1 MANAKDEY
9 FMKLCLRLAMK
20 GKGFVSPNPLVG
32 AVIVKEGEIV
42 GKGFHPRF
50 GAPHAEVFAIKEA
63 GEKARDATLYVNLE
77 PCCHYGKTP
86 PCTKAIIE
94 AGIKRVVVGMIDP
107 NPLVNGKGVEEL
119 RGKGIE
125 VEVGVLE
132 EKARRLNEAYAK
144 FIKEKIPFVILKMA
158 QSLDGKIATKSGES
172 KWITGERARRL
183 VHKLRSEYDA
193 VLVGANTVLLDNPSL
208 SAHGMGRDPKRIVLD
223 GEGRVPP
230 EAQVFRP
237 GVERLVFTTDASSP
251 NWRKAL
257 EERGVEV
264 VVSEGERVDIKG
276 LLEEL
281 GKRGIASVLVEGGGE
296 TAGAFLE
303 AGMVDKILFFIAP
316 IIIGGREA
324 KTSVEG
330 NGCQNLQQV
339 IKLDYQIIRRIES
352 DILIEAYPRYV
363 HRNNCGNRED
373 KKNSKEGQWS
383 CP

>member
-119 RGKGIE
+119 REKGIE

-144 FIKEKIPFVILKMA
+144 FIKGKIPFVILKMA

-223 GEGRVPP
+223 GQGRVPP

-237 GVERLVFTTDASSP
+237 GVERLVFTTDVSSP

-296 TAGAFLE
+296 TASAFLE

-330 NGCQNLQQV
+330 NGCQNLQQA
-339 IKLDYQIIRRIES
+339 IKLNYQIIRKIGS

-363 HRNNCGNRED
+363 HRNN
-373 KKNSKEGQWS
+373 
-383 CP
+383 

>member
-9 FMKLCLRLAMK
+9 FMKLCLQLAEK

-50 GAPHAEVFAIKEA
+50 GAPHAEVFALREA
-63 GEKARDATLYVNLE
+63 GEKARGATLYVNLE

-94 AGIKRVVVGMIDP
+94 AGIKRVVIGMIDP
-107 NPLVNGKGVEEL
+107 NPIVNGKGIEEL
-119 RGKGIE
+119 REKGIE

-132 EKARRLNEAYAK
+132 EKARKLNEAYAK
-144 FIKEKIPFVILKMA
+144 FIKERVPFVILKMA

-172 KWITGERARRL
+172 KWITGEKARRF
-183 VHKLRSEYDA
+183 VHKLRSECDA

-208 SAHGMGRDPKRIVLD
+208 TAHGMGRDPKRIVLD
-223 GEGRVPP
+223 GKGRVPP
-230 EAQVFRP
+230 EAEVFRS
-237 GVERLVFTTDASSP
+237 GVERFVFTTKFSP
-251 NWRKAL
+251 SNWRKAL
-257 EERGVEV
+257 EERGVGV
-264 VVSEGERVDIKG
+264 IVSEGEEVDIKG

-281 GKRGIASVLVEGGGE
+281 GKRGIASLLVEGGGE

-303 AGMVDKILFFIAP
+303 AGMVDKILFFVAP

-330 NGCQNLQQV
+330 KGCQNLQEAV
-339 IKLDYQIIRRIES
+339 KLNYLNIRKLGN
-352 DILIEAYPRYV
+352 DILIEAYPHYV
-363 HRNNCGNRED
+363 HRNN
-373 KKNSKEGQWS
+373 
-383 CP
+383 

>member
-1 MANAKDEY
+1 MADARDEF
-9 FMKLCLRLAMK
+9 FMKLCLKLAK
-20 GKGFVSPNPLVG
+20 RGKGFVSPNPLVG

-42 GKGFHPRF
+42 GKGFHPHF

-107 NPLVNGKGVEEL
+107 NPLVNGKGIEEL
-119 RGKGIE
+119 EEKGIE
-125 VEVGVLE
+125 VGVGVLE

-144 FIKEKIPFVILKMA
+144 FIRERVPFVTLKMA
-158 QSLDGKIATKSGES
+158 QSLDGKIATKSGGS
-172 KWITGERARRL
+172 KWITGEKARRF

-208 SAHGMGRDPKRIVLD
+208 TAHGMGRDPKRIVLD
-223 GEGRVPP
+223 GKGRVPP
-230 EAQVFRP
+230 DAEVFGP
-237 GVERLVFTTDASSP
+237 GVERFVFTTQFSSP

-264 VVSEGERVDIKG
+264 IVSEREEVDIKI
-276 LLEEL
+276 LLNEL
-281 GKRGIASVLVEGGGE
+281 GRRGIASVLVEGGGE

-330 NGCQNLQQV
+330 KGCQNLQQA
-339 IKLDYQIIRRIES
+339 IKLVYQSIRKMGN
-352 DILIEAYPRYV
+352 DILIEAYPCYV
-363 HRNNCGNRED
+363 HRNN
-373 KKNSKEGQWS
+373 
-383 CP
+383 